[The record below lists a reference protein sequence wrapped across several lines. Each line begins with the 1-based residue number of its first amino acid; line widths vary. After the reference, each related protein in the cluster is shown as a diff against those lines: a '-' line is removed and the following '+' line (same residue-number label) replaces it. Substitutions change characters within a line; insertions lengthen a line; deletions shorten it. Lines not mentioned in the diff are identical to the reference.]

1 MDNGI
6 EMRILSETEGTWPD
20 LDGDPDFV
28 FARANDVEVV
38 FLDAATDDGK
48 PAVYLRSSADE
59 RPVVF
64 ELTGAMLLNIAGAL
78 IERYPEVGRA
88 N

>member
-6 EMRILSETEGTWPD
+6 SMKILPETDGVWPD
-20 LDGDPDFV
+20 LQDDPDLV
-28 FARANDVEVV
+28 FARANYVEVAI
-38 FLDAATDDGK
+38 LDAATDDGK
-48 PAVYLRSSADE
+48 PAVYMRSSADD
-59 RPVVF
+59 RSVVF

-78 IERYPEVGRA
+78 IERHPEVRRV